1 MPDWKDIP
9 QFPRACY
16 EIHVNW
22 KSLEFQLESEIAN
35 GLQIDPEFQR
45 CHVWTEAQ
53 RIAYLEYCL
62 MGGEVGRNITIAC
75 TNWSQI
81 PTPSYVLVDGKQR
94 IETVRRFL
102 RGEIPV
108 FGHRLDEYTGEL
120 RIVQSR
126 FVWRVV
132 ECKTPEDILRLYLN
146 INGGGTPH
154 TQDELDRV
162 RVMLKTG
169 RF

>member
-1 MPDWKDIP
+1 M
-9 QFPRACY
+9 
-16 EIHVNW
+16 
-22 KSLEFQLESEIAN
+22 
-35 GLQIDPEFQR
+35 
-45 CHVWTEAQ
+45 
-53 RIAYLEYCL
+53 
-62 MGGEVGRNITIAC
+62 
-75 TNWSQI
+75 
-81 PTPSYVLVDGKQR
+81 
-94 IETVRRFL
+94 
-102 RGEIPV
+102 